1 MKPALVCCA
10 LACWASLGLAP
21 AQAQFLGD
29 PNWQEGDIP
38 APPAF
43 SLEGLIRFEVNP
55 DSPMVYAID
64 PRTIHISPSDR
75 VVRYVV
81 VVRSPSGGRNVL
93 YEGIRCPTGEVKT
106 YARHNGQAWVPLAE
120 PLWTPMAGRPSRHT
134 AQLARQGACDG
145 AGTPLRPE
153 DVVRALQQN
162 TVARDR

>member
-1 MKPALVCCA
+1 MKPALAWCTV
-10 LACWASLGLAP
+10 ACWAGMGLAH
-21 AQAQFLGD
+21 AQWLGD
-29 PNWQEGDIP
+29 SNWQEGEVP

-64 PRTIHISPSDR
+64 PRTLSISPTDR

-93 YEGIRCPTGEVKT
+93 YEGIRCPTAEVKT
-106 YARHNGQAWVPLAE
+106 YARHNGSAWVPLPE
-120 PLWTPMAGRPSRHT
+120 PMWTPMAGRPSRHT

-145 AGTPLRPE
+145 AGTPLKPE

-162 TVARDR
+162 TLARDR